1 MEEKQK
7 TRESCLQKDKSET
20 EGYAGVQT
28 VIGMVEN
35 ELVEVQLTPTRMLEY
50 ILTPDNLNRAYRQV
64 RANQG
69 SCGSDRMEVEELLP
83 YLREHKEELVSKLE
97 RGRYK
102 PRPVRRVEIPKEN
115 GKTRLLGIPTVV
127 DRFVQQAVAQ
137 VLTIVYEPLFSDD
150 SFGFRHGRGAH
161 DALRRVLN
169 VDTLMTGIY
178 IALLQRSRVPFRQEI
193 AFPQRLY

>member
-1 MEEKQK
+1 MRLI
-7 TRESCLQKDKSET
+7 TDSL
-20 EGYAGVQT
+20 
-28 VIGMVEN
+28 I
-35 ELVEVQLTPTRMLEY
+35 
-50 ILTPDNLNRAYRQV
+50 
-64 RANQG
+64 
-69 SCGSDRMEVEELLP
+69 DRMEVEELLP

-115 GKTRLLGIPTVV
+115 GKTRPLGIPTVV

-150 SFGFRHGRGAH
+150 SFGFRPGRSAH

-169 VDTLMTGIY
+169 VATLMTGIY
-178 IALLQRSRVPFRQEI
+178 IALLQRGPCPVSSRNS
-193 AFPQRLY
+193 FPPTFILNE